1 MQCSHCHTEI
11 SVTPHVFALGEDSD
25 GAWQVSSSR
34 CPVCHRLLV
43 NLCTKQGCTYPAWPA
58 TLSRPRLGDD
68 VPDEYAGEYLAA
80 CQIIAFSPEA
90 SAAISRRLLHR
101 VLADHAGAGSG
112 GLFQQIDKAARSPE
126 LPPYLK
132 DALRSLSRIAKL
144 GPDSEKSKRPELLA
158 PIEPGEAEWLL
169 DVLQP
174 LFELFFV
181 QPAQLQRRHSE
192 LEERIGLLTGS
203 AGDAPGADVAA
214 EPGGPAEGSTAPAT
228 SEPAS

>member
-25 GAWQVSSSR
+25 GAWQVSSCR

-43 NLCTKQGCTYPAWPA
+43 SLCTKEGSTYPAWPA
-58 TLSRPRLGDD
+58 TLSRPRLSED
-68 VPDEYAGEYLAA
+68 VPGEYATEYLAA

-90 SAAISRRLLHR
+90 SAALSRRLLHR
-101 VLADHAGAGSG
+101 LLAAHAGAGPG

-132 DALRSLSRIAKL
+132 DALRSLAQIAKL
-144 GPDSEKSKRPELLA
+144 APDNEKSRRPEVLA
-158 PIEPGEAEWLL
+158 PVEPGEAEWLL

-174 LFELFFV
+174 LFELYFV
-181 QPAQLQRRHSE
+181 QPARMQRRHDE
-192 LEERIGLLTGS
+192 LEESIGLLSEPTALESAGAATAEAEAPSAGS
-203 AGDAPGADVAA
+203 A
-214 EPGGPAEGSTAPAT
+214 EPAT
-228 SEPAS
+228 TQPAS

>member
-11 SVTPHVFALGEDSD
+11 SVTPHVFALGEDQD
-25 GAWQVSSSR
+25 GTWQVSSSR

-43 NLCTKQGCTYPAWPA
+43 NLCTKEGCTYPAWPA
-58 TLSRPRLGDD
+58 TLSRPRLSED

-90 SAAISRRLLHR
+90 SAALSRRLLHR
-101 VLADHAGAGSG
+101 VLAAHAGAGTG
-112 GLFQQIDKAARSPE
+112 GLFQQIEKAARSPE

-144 GPDSEKSKRPELLA
+144 GPDSEKSRRPEVLA
-158 PIEPGEAEWLL
+158 PLEPGEAEWLL

-181 QPAQLQRRHSE
+181 QPAQLQRRHGE
-192 LEERIGLLTGS
+192 LEERIGLVTECAGHTSATGT
-203 AGDAPGADVAA
+203 VA
-214 EPGGPAEGSTAPAT
+214 EPGGPPEGAEEPAT
-228 SEPAS
+228 SAPAS

>member
-43 NLCTKQGCTYPAWPA
+43 NLCTKEGCTYPAWPA
-58 TLSRPRLGDD
+58 TLSRPRLSED
-68 VPDEYAGEYLAA
+68 VPEEYAGEYLAA

-90 SAAISRRLLHR
+90 SAAVSRRLLHR
-101 VLADHAGAGSG
+101 VLAAHAGAGAG
-112 GLFQQIDKAARSPE
+112 GLFQQIDKAARSPD

-132 DALRSLSRIAKL
+132 DALRSLSQIAKL
-144 GPDSEKSKRPELLA
+144 GPDNEKSKRPEVLA

-169 DVLQP
+169 DVLRP
-174 LFELFFV
+174 LFELYFV

-192 LEERIGLLTGS
+192 LEERIGLLTES
-203 AGDAPGADVAA
+203 V
-214 EPGGPAEGSTAPAT
+214 GSTAAAGAGAEAGGPTEGSAEPAP